1 MAISSSDVK
10 NIVAGLKASSKGI
23 KPDELKSLST
33 LADSIIG
40 LASLD
45 LKKATKSFSS
55 LAGLK
60 DVISGSSGALTEISA
75 ILKES
80 GLGTIGRKPIEA
92 LKNLSDAL
100 NAFSSIDWKNT
111 LRGFSYMAEI
121 EKIAPQIEN
130 GLISIGVAVLNI
142 ADRKLI
148 QAFENLS
155 SLSIGLNAFSQ
166 IKWTNLIAGFTIMG
180 QISRL
185 AESAKIGFKAVA
197 MALSDLAKKGAQKA
211 FAGLE
216 SLATGFKTFSEI
228 AWAKVVYGFT
238 MMGEISRLAE
248 SAKIGFKAVS
258 EALRPLANNEGIQAF
273 KDLAEGFKTFS
284 EIAWAK
290 VVYGFTIMGRISRL
304 AESAKIGF
312 EAVSEALRPLANN
325 EGIQAFK
332 DLAEGFK
339 TFSEIAWAKVVYGFT
354 MMGTIVRLVA
364 SGKGFEAVSEAL
376 RPLANNEGIK
386 AFTGLA
392 TGFKTFSEI
401 KWLKIIIGLTAVNMF
416 SKAFGGF
423 AKAVDAMSTLSNP
436 ESKETVKTFSELAS
450 SLEAFAKVSW
460 VSVLVGLKILQYTVK
475 PAFEALASAGAILM
489 ANIELIGP
497 AILALGAIGLALVPF
512 GVAAMMAGAGVL
524 MLGTGMLLMAVAV
537 KKAVDPLTQLA
548 KLDLFGAAA
557 GIMAVSA
564 ALAAFALGQTGMAI
578 TGFFGKLLGG
588 GKSPIDQLK
597 EIADLGPNLEKTA
610 DALERIKEA
619 LAGMPSKSGMEL
631 GRLNEEGKEISVAR
645 AGAESNAGG
654 AVDMSSTRRAV
665 TNNLS
670 SMVVNNG
677 WMPDRSTALVLAP
690 AI

>member
-216 SLATGFKTFSEI
+216 SLAT
-228 AWAKVVYGFT
+228 
-238 MMGEISRLAE
+238 
-248 SAKIGFKAVS
+248 
-258 EALRPLANNEGIQAF
+258 
-273 KDLAEGFKTFS
+273 
-284 EIAWAK
+284 
-290 VVYGFTIMGRISRL
+290 
-304 AESAKIGF
+304 
-312 EAVSEALRPLANN
+312 
-325 EGIQAFK
+325 
-332 DLAEGFK
+332 GFK

>member
-1 MAISSSDVK
+1 MAISSSDVT

-33 LADSIIG
+33 LANSIIG

-45 LKKATKSFSS
+45 WKKATKSFSS

-75 ILKES
+75 ALKES

-111 LRGFSYMAEI
+111 LRGFTM
-121 EKIAPQIEN
+121 
-130 GLISIGVAVLNI
+130 
-142 ADRKLI
+142 
-148 QAFENLS
+148 
-155 SLSIGLNAFSQ
+155 
-166 IKWTNLIAGFTIMG
+166 MG
-180 QISRL
+180 EISRL
-185 AESAKIGFKAVA
+185 AESAKIGFKAVSE
-197 MALSDLAKKGAQKA
+197 ALRPLANNEGIQA
-211 FAGLE
+211 FKY
-216 SLATGFKTFSEI
+216 LAEGFKTFSEI
-228 AWAKVVYGFT
+228 KWAKVVYGFT
-238 MMGEISRLAE
+238 MMGQISSLAK

-284 EIAWAK
+284 EIK
-290 VVYGFTIMGRISRL
+290 
-304 AESAKIGF
+304 
-312 EAVSEALRPLANN
+312 
-325 EGIQAFK
+325 
-332 DLAEGFK
+332 
-339 TFSEIAWAKVVYGFT
+339 WAKVVYGFT

-386 AFTGLA
+386 AFTNLA
-392 TGFKTFSEI
+392 KGFKTFSEI

-436 ESKETVKTFSELAS
+436 ESQETVETFSELAS

-489 ANIELIGP
+489 ANIEVIGP

-512 GVAAMMAGAGVL
+512 GVAAMTAGAGVL

>member
-248 SAKIGFKAVS
+248 SAKIGFK
-258 EALRPLANNEGIQAF
+258 
-273 KDLAEGFKTFS
+273 
-284 EIAWAK
+284 
-290 VVYGFTIMGRISRL
+290 
-304 AESAKIGF
+304 
-312 EAVSEALRPLANN
+312 AVSEALRPLANN

>member
-1 MAISSSDVK
+1 MAISPSDVT
-10 NIVAGLKASSKGI
+10 NIVAGLKASSEGI

-45 LKKATKSFSS
+45 WKKATKSFSS

-60 DVISGSSGALTEISA
+60 DVISGSSGALAEISA

-166 IKWTNLIAGFTIMG
+166 IKWTNLIVGFTTMG
-180 QISRL
+180 RISRL

-238 MMGEISRLAE
+238 MMGTIVRLVA
-248 SAKIGFKAVS
+248 SGKGFKAVS

-273 KDLAEGFKTFS
+273 KDLAE
-284 EIAWAK
+284 
-290 VVYGFTIMGRISRL
+290 
-304 AESAKIGF
+304 
-312 EAVSEALRPLANN
+312 
-325 EGIQAFK
+325 
-332 DLAEGFK
+332 
-339 TFSEIAWAKVVYGFT
+339 
-354 MMGTIVRLVA
+354 
-364 SGKGFEAVSEAL
+364 
-376 RPLANNEGIK
+376 
-386 AFTGLA
+386 
-392 TGFKTFSEI
+392 GFKTFSEI

-436 ESKETVKTFSELAS
+436 ESQETVKTFSELAS

-460 VSVLVGLKILQYTVK
+460 ASVLVGLKILQYTVK

-512 GVAAMMAGAGVL
+512 GVAAMTAGAGVL